1 MPWCGFPEEKENETV
16 EKQAKE
22 QQSFFLLAAG
32 IWILSLHRTEE
43 FSITCLD
50 VGQGDGI
57 VLETPEKYCFLVDGG
72 SSGQKTVGK
81 RQILPYLKC
90 KGISRVD
97 GILISHTDGDHISG
111 IREILELSGKG
122 LSTIEIGAL
131 YLPDWTEPPDA
142 WLELKKLAHEA
153 GISVFTLGEKQC
165 LRAGRLS
172 LEVLSPSKGSS
183 GQDVNEDCM
192 VLEVR
197 YGEFLGFFTGDMGE
211 ETEKELLKENVL
223 QDVEFFEGGT
233 PWLPLFYLPGVSGK
247 NQTGIQCD
255 LLFREQY
262 LWTSFF
268 GNCRKAGKCRKP
280 GCFYHEKRGCYH
292 FYRRK
297 EYPHGRV
304 SEGSRI
310 KISFPREDFVVWFKE
325 SLKADRKATAFMSK

>member
-1 MPWCGFPEEKENETV
+1 MTY
-16 EKQAKE
+16 
-22 QQSFFLLAAG
+22 
-32 IWILSLHRTEE
+32 I
-43 FSITCLD
+43 
-50 VGQGDGI
+50 
-57 VLETPEKYCFLVDGG
+57 
-72 SSGQKTVGK
+72 
-81 RQILPYLKC
+81 KC

-97 GILISHTDGDHISG
+97 GILSSHTDEDHISG

-197 YGEFLGFFTGDMGE
+197 YGEFLGLFTGDMGE

-223 QDVEFFEGGT
+223 QDVDFLKVGHHGSRYSTCQEFLEKIKPEYSVISCSENNTYGHPSLETVERLENAGSQVVFTMKSGAVT
-233 PWLPLFYLPGVSGK
+233 IFTDGK
-247 NQTGIQCD
+247 NIHM
-255 LLFREQY
+255 E
-262 LWTSFF
+262 
-268 GNCRKAGKCRKP
+268 
-280 GCFYHEKRGCYH
+280 
-292 FYRRK
+292 
-297 EYPHGRV
+297 EY
-304 SEGSRI
+304 
-310 KISFPREDFVVWFKE
+310 
-325 SLKADRKATAFMSK
+325 LKAAG